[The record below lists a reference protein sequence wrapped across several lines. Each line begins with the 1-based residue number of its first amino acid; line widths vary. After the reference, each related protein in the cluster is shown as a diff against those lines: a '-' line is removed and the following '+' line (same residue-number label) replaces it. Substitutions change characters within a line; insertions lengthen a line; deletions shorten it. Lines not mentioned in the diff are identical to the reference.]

1 MTACLDCGKPY
12 SDFPLDATL
21 PDEQWR
27 MIHDSEGG
35 LLCANCMVA
44 RLAKLPGAIAVRMR
58 LEFAKEPPYEPSEA
72 EVEAAAIEMGWT
84 QYIGLGWEGFKTA
97 AEYWAGIPAETRTEH
112 LRVARAALIAADKAR
127 LA

>member
-12 SDFPLDATL
+12 SDFPLDTVL

-44 RLAKLPGAIAVRMR
+44 RLAKLPGAVAVRMR
-58 LEFAKEPPYEPSEA
+58 LEFAKEPPYSPSDA
-72 EVEAAAIEMGWT
+72 EVEAATEALHKSLPNGAT
-84 QYIGLGWEGFKTA
+84 V
-97 AEYWAGIPAETRTEH
+97 YWIHWGH
-112 LRVARAALIAADKAR
+112 LTDAARAALIAAEKAR
-127 LA
+127 RG